1 MNTKDMRNI
10 IIKIASH
17 ICELEEK
24 VEELE
29 QEGKLAELDDLLELI
44 ENLIHDRDLIAIEL
58 EKEQKKKSQG
68 RG

>member
-1 MNTKDMRNI
+1 MNSKDMRNLLV
-10 IIKIASH
+10 KIASH
-17 ICELEEK
+17 ICELEER
-24 VEELE
+24 VDDLE
-29 QEGKLAELDDLLELI
+29 QEGRLAELDDLLELI